1 MWAMKNITITLDAET
16 ASWVRV
22 KAAEQ
27 NKSVSRFIG
36 ELLQQQMKERLD
48 YQRAM
53 ESFLSKPAYQ
63 LGEPGEPLPKREE
76 LYDRPRI
83 R

>member
-1 MWAMKNITITLDAET
+1 MKNITITLDTET
-16 ASWVRV
+16 AAWVRV
-22 KAAEQ
+22 KAAEH
-27 NKSVSRFIG
+27 NKSVSRFVG
-36 ELLQQQMKERLD
+36 ELLQQQMKERVN

-53 ESFLSKPAYQ
+53 ERFLSRPPIK
-63 LGEPGEPLPKREE
+63 LGEPGEPLPSRAE

>member
-1 MWAMKNITITLDAET
+1 MKNITITLDPET
-16 ASWVRV
+16 AAWVRV

-27 NKSVSRFIG
+27 NTSVSRFVG
-36 ELLQQQMKERLD
+36 ELLQQHMKERIA

-53 ESFLSKPAYQ
+53 ERFLSKPAYKIR
-63 LGEPGEPLPKREE
+63 EPGEPLPKRED
-76 LYDRPRI
+76 LYVRPRI

>member
-1 MWAMKNITITLDAET
+1 MKNITITLDPET

-36 ELLQQQMKERLD
+36 ELLQSQMKERIE
-48 YQRAM
+48 YRRAM
-53 ESFLSKPAYQ
+53 ERFLAKPPFE
-63 LGEPGEPLPKREE
+63 LGEPGEPLPKREA
-76 LYDRPRI
+76 LYDRSRI

>member
-1 MWAMKNITITLDAET
+1 MKNITITLDSET
-16 ASWVRV
+16 ANWVRV

-27 NKSVSRFIG
+27 NKSVSRFVG
-36 ELLQQQMKERLD
+36 ELLQQQMKDRLE
-48 YQRAM
+48 YQQAM
-53 ESFLSKPAYQ
+53 ERFLSKPPYS

>member
-1 MWAMKNITITLDAET
+1 MKNITITLDSET

-27 NKSVSRFIG
+27 SKSVSRFVG
-36 ELLQQQMKERLD
+36 ELLQDQMRERSE

-53 ESFLSKPAYQ
+53 HHFLSRKPVK
-63 LGEPGEPLPKREE
+63 LFEPGERLPTREDLHE
-76 LYDRPRI
+76 RTRI

>member
-1 MWAMKNITITLDAET
+1 MKNITITLDPET
-16 ASWVRV
+16 AKWVRV

-27 NKSVSRFIG
+27 NMSVSRFVG
-36 ELLQQQMKERLD
+36 EVLQQQMKDRLE

-53 ESFLSKPAYQ
+53 QSFLSKPALT
-63 LGEPGEPLPKREE
+63 LGEPGEPLPKRAE
-76 LYDRPRI
+76 LYDRPRL

>member
-1 MWAMKNITITLDAET
+1 MKNITITLDPDT
-16 ASWVRV
+16 ANWVRV

-27 NKSVSRFIG
+27 NMSVSRFVG
-36 ELLQQQMKERLD
+36 EQLQKHMKERVA

-53 ESFLSKPAYQ
+53 ERFLSKPPYKIR
-63 LGEPGEPLPKREE
+63 EPGEPLPKRED
-76 LYDRPRI
+76 LYVRPRI

>member
-1 MWAMKNITITLDAET
+1 MKNITITLDPDT
-16 ASWVRV
+16 AKWVRI

-27 NKSVSRFIG
+27 NQSVSRFVG
-36 ELLQQQMKERLD
+36 ELLQRQMKERLE

-53 ESFLSKPAYQ
+53 ERFLSRTPIK
-63 LGEPGEPLPKREE
+63 LGEPGEPLPTREE
-76 LYDRPRI
+76 LYDRPRL

>member
-1 MWAMKNITITLDAET
+1 MKNITITLDAET
-16 ASWVRV
+16 AAWVRV

-27 NKSVSRFIG
+27 NTSVSRFIG
-36 ELLQQQMKERLD
+36 ELLQGQMKERLE

-53 ESFLSKPAYQ
+53 ERFLSKPPVQ
-63 LGEPGEPLPKREE
+63 LGEPGEPLPKRAD

>member
-1 MWAMKNITITLDAET
+1 MKNITITLDKET
-16 ASWVRV
+16 AAWVRV

-27 NKSVSRFIG
+27 NTSVSRFIG
-36 ELLQQQMKERLD
+36 ELLQKQMKERLD

-53 ESFLSKPAYQ
+53 ERFLSKPAYKIRDSD
-63 LGEPGEPLPKREE
+63 EPLPKREE

>member
-1 MWAMKNITITLDAET
+1 MKNITITLDPDT
-16 ASWVRV
+16 AKWVRI

-27 NKSVSRFIG
+27 NKSVSRFVG
-36 ELLQQQMKERLD
+36 DLLQQQMKERAN

-53 ESFLSKPAYQ
+53 ERFLSKPPIK
-63 LGEPGEPLPKREE
+63 LRDSNEPLPTRKE
-76 LYDRPRI
+76 LYDLARI

>member
-1 MWAMKNITITLDAET
+1 MKNITITLDADT
-16 ASWVRV
+16 AKWVRI

-27 NKSVSRFIG
+27 NMSVSRFVG
-36 ELLQQQMKERLD
+36 DLLQHQMKDRLE

-53 ESFLSKPAYQ
+53 ERFLAKPPLK
-63 LGEPGEPLPKREE
+63 LGDPDEPLPKREE
-76 LYDRPRI
+76 LYDRPRL

>member
-1 MWAMKNITITLDAET
+1 MKNITITLDPDT
-16 ASWVRV
+16 AKWIRI

-27 NKSVSRFIG
+27 NKSVSRFVG
-36 ELLQQQMKERLD
+36 ELLQQQMKERAE

-53 ESFLSKPAYQ
+53 ERFLSKPPIK
-63 LGEPGEPLPKREE
+63 LREPDEPLPTRKEIYGRA
-76 LYDRPRI
+76 RI

>member
-1 MWAMKNITITLDAET
+1 MKNITITLDAET

-22 KAAEQ
+22 KAAEH
-27 NKSVSRFIG
+27 NKSVSRFVG
-36 ELLQQQMKERLD
+36 ELLQQQMKQRVE

-53 ESFLSKPAYQ
+53 ERYLSKPPYKIR
-63 LGEPGEPLPKREE
+63 ESDEPLPKREE

>member
-1 MWAMKNITITLDAET
+1 MKNITITLDQET
-16 ASWVRV
+16 ATWARVR
-22 KAAEQ
+22 AAEQ

-36 ELLQQQMKERLD
+36 ELVQKEMKDRVE

-53 ESFLSKPAYQ
+53 ERFFSRPPFIRL
-63 LGEPGEPLPKREE
+63 EPGERLPNRDEIH
-76 LYDRPRI
+76 DRARS

>member
-1 MWAMKNITITLDAET
+1 MKNITITLDPDT
-16 ASWVRV
+16 AKWVRI

-27 NKSVSRFIG
+27 NKSVSRFVG
-36 ELLQQQMKERLD
+36 DLLQQQMKERVE

-53 ESFLSKPAYQ
+53 ERFLAKPPIT
-63 LGEPGEPLPKREE
+63 LRDSDEPLPTRKEI
-76 LYDRPRI
+76 YDRTRI